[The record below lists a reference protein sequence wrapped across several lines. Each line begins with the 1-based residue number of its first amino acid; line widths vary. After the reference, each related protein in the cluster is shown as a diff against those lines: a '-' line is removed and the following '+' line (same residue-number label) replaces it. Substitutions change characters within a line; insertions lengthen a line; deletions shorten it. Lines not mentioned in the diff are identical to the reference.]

1 MMSGNPIGEE
11 TPHLLAIMR
20 HGFLRPAGGM
30 VYGTDIPDDVLLE
43 RIRILTDIMEKAAR
57 RGSIA
62 SVEATPKPPSE
73 DARPAKVPFETFPC
87 LQRLPGATV
96 GVKDTITGIRH
107 ALFLPKF
114 RPPLI
119 L

>member
-1 MMSGNPIGEE
+1 
-11 TPHLLAIMR
+11 
-20 HGFLRPAGGM
+20 M

-73 DARPAKVPFETFPC
+73 DARPAKVPFEP
-87 LQRLPGATV
+87 LPGVPSFAFSAV
-96 GVKDTITGIRH
+96 GVVGTLLLI
-107 ALFLPKF
+107 AAFLHG
-114 RPPLI
+114 RGE
-119 L
+119 